1 MKFKKAHWMVIWLAL
16 SAILVFSEAGYADI
30 LAPGSGA
37 SLPDVFAGCAG
48 CTLLASLNTGPVTS
62 SFNGLVLSF
71 DLVSAVYADPS
82 NTFGAGDLDF
92 MYEVTNLATSTDS
105 IGRLSAINFS
115 GFATDVGYTTAG
127 ASLPGGL
134 FVNGSTAPGLVD
146 RNTASTVGFGF
157 AVPPLS
163 ALVPPDQASTVLIIE
178 TDATKFRSGQA
189 SVIDGQATT
198 VDAFGPAGTTVTPE
212 PSSLLLLGTGL
223 LTVVGTLRRK
233 LFN

>member
-1 MKFKKAHWMVIWLAL
+1 MKFKKGHWMVLWLSL

-30 LAPGSGA
+30 LTPGSGG

-48 CTLLASLNTGPVTS
+48 CTLLASIDNGTVTS

-71 DLVSAVYADPS
+71 DLIAAVYSDPS

-92 MYEVTNLATSTDS
+92 MYEIKNLARSTDS
-105 IGRLSAINFS
+105 IGRVSAINFS
-115 GFATDVGYTTAG
+115 GFQTDVGYTLAG

-157 AVPPLS
+157 AVPPLF
-163 ALVPPDQASTVLIIE
+163 ALVPPDQASTVLMIE
-178 TDATKFRSGQA
+178 TDATSFQAGQA

-198 VDAFGPAGTTVTPE
+198 VSAFGPAETAVTPE

-223 LTVVGTLRRK
+223 LTVMGALRRK